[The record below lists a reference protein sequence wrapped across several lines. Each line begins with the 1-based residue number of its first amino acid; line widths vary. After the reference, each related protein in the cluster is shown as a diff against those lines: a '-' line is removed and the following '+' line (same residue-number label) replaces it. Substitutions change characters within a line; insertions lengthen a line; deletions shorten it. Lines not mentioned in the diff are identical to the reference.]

1 MNNGCKRSLN
11 HIHTLHFAPSS
22 SDVIIA
28 IMSVSKS
35 DVAHLATLSSISL
48 SDDELNA
55 MTADLENII
64 TYIEQLRELDTTGV
78 EPTYQLTGL
87 TNVWREDEV
96 TPQLAREK
104 LLALAQ
110 ESLNNQVKVPKVL

>member
-1 MNNGCKRSLN
+1 
-11 HIHTLHFAPSS
+11 
-22 SDVIIA
+22 
-28 IMSVSKS
+28 MSVSKS

-48 SDDELNA
+48 GDAELEALTN
-55 MTADLENII
+55 DLENII
-64 TYIEQLRELDTTGV
+64 GYIEQLQELDTSGV

-87 TNVWREDEV
+87 ANVWREDEV

-104 LLALAQ
+104 LLALAP

>member
-1 MNNGCKRSLN
+1 
-11 HIHTLHFAPSS
+11 
-22 SDVIIA
+22 
-28 IMSVSKS
+28 MSVSKS

-104 LLALAQ
+104 LLALAP